1 MNDWRTLMQ
10 VAPIHPQYP
19 QKGLS
24 GGLFEDIEHSLSLC
38 PLGDA
43 APTPAVGPCWLPGD
57 LVQVRH
63 QDGLVEAGQV
73 EGVTRI
79 ESPSPCK
86 PGYWYWVA
94 ATSEA
99 WFHESLLKPPGELE

>member
-24 GGLFEDIEHSLSLC
+24 GGSFEDFEDIEHSLSLC

-43 APTPAVGPCWLPGD
+43 ATTPAAGPCWLPGD

-63 QDGLVEAGQV
+63 QDGSVEV
-73 EGVTRI
+73 
-79 ESPSPCK
+79 
-86 PGYWYWVA
+86 
-94 ATSEA
+94 
-99 WFHESLLKPPGELE
+99 GEVQGFTN

>member
-24 GGLFEDIEHSLSLC
+24 GGSFEDFEDIEHSLSLC
-38 PLGDA
+38 PQGELGDA
-43 APTPAVGPCWLPGD
+43 VTTPAAGPCWLPGD

-63 QDGLVEAGQV
+63 QDGLVEAGEVQGLTCAGPDS
-73 EGVTRI
+73 EL
-79 ESPSPCK
+79 S
-86 PGYWYWVA
+86 PGYWFWVL
-94 ATSEA
+94 SET
-99 WFHESLLKPPGELE
+99 GELE